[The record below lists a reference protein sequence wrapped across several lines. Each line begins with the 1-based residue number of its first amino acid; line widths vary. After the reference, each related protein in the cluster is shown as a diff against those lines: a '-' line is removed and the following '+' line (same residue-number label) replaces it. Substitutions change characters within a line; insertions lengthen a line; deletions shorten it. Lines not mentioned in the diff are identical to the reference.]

1 MVYIPSEILKN
12 QDRFC
17 QLSCYVVRQSA
28 NLSQK
33 IDSSIR
39 V

>member
-1 MVYIPSEILKN
+1 MVCIPSEILKE
-12 QDRFC
+12 DLFC
-17 QLSCYVVRQSA
+17 QLSCYVLRQFA

-33 IDSSIR
+33 IDSSIL

>member
-1 MVYIPSEILKN
+1 MVCIASEILKN
-12 QDRFC
+12 QGLFC
-17 QLSCYVVRQSA
+17 QLSCYVLRQFA

-33 IDSSIR
+33 IDSSIL